1 GLLNLETMFN
11 VIMHRGYDEGN
22 IHGVSA
28 QKTYNYWMRPYRNEN
43 HAEYPYY
50 GKYYRPEIFAVRP
63 KFNDV
68 NTIQDDIDQAVG
80 YVEDKV
86 DRGLYNYLFIFD
98 TEYKFYCTDLVT
110 RAYRSVTS
118 VNGESYNL

>member
-1 GLLNLETMFN
+1 
-11 VIMHRGYDEGN
+11 
-22 IHGVSA
+22 
-28 QKTYNYWMRPYRNEN
+28 
-43 HAEYPYY
+43 
-50 GKYYRPEIFAVRP
+50 IFAVRP

-110 RAYRSVTS
+110 RAYSSVTS
-118 VNGESYNL
+118 VNGESYNLDKDGFIPSDYDILLSDDVYITIYKETIFDEDGSFTIHVYYLD